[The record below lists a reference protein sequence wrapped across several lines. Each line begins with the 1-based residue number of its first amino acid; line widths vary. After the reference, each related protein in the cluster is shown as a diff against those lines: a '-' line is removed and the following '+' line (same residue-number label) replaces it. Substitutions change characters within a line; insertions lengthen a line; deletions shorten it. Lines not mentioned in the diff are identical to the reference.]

1 VGYNPRDYKY
11 GSQVG
16 ALIRRLYPG
25 MVNIHDERG
34 RLVETRAAMSWHDYY
49 YKKDNTGITYA
60 KLVKREFWVMKL
72 TILYPFLLYYLTLN
86 T

>member
-16 ALIRRLYPG
+16 ALIKRLYPG
-25 MVNIHDERG
+25 MVDICDEG
-34 RLVETRAAMSWHDYY
+34 RRVVETWATMSWHDYY
-49 YKKDNTGITYA
+49 FKKDNAGTTYA

-72 TILYPFLLYYLTLN
+72 TIMYLFCSTI
-86 T
+86 